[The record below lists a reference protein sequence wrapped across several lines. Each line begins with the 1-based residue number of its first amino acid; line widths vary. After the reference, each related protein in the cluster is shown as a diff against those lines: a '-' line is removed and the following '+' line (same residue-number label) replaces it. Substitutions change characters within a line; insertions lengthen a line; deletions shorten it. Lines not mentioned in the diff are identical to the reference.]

1 MGGGKGEWGGGV
13 GSGGEG
19 GIWGG
24 GGNLGGGGGVWGGGG
39 ARSRHSN
46 IERVRIIVLNSTEK
60 GSVFLNFACPRF

>member
-1 MGGGKGEWGGGV
+1 MGGGGSGGGKGEWGGG
-13 GSGGEG
+13 
-19 GIWGG
+19 
-24 GGNLGGGGGVWGGGG
+24 GNLGGEFGGGGG